1 MKRKIALLLSVILA
15 VSVTGCGK
23 KSLSEMNATENTTVD
38 SKVKYEELKPEEG
51 AKLVYWTAD
60 TEFGKKMAE
69 QFEAKYGVPVTVEEV
84 GMGANDK
91 ISLDGPTGKGAD
103 VFMCAHDTFSQAMN
117 SGILRELDPVFVN
130 YLKDRVDEVGI
141 KTVTRDDKI
150 YGVPVSM
157 ETSCLFYNK
166 DLVGD
171 KPATTLE
178 DIMKE
183 AKTFN
188 DKSANKFELLFTVG
202 DGYKCYPFLAS
213 AGFSLFGKDGQD
225 EDPGFDSDSFEKGLE
240 LVKKLK
246 ETMPISSTDLGNLT
260 SIKSQFCDG
269 KAAYLITGPWDIDAI
284 KKSGVN
290 FGVTTLP
297 TYEGKPLTPFAGV
310 QNAHVSAY
318 TKYPIAAQL
327 LATYLVSD
335 DAAKELYGLAG
346 KFTTVKSIGEMDE
359 FKNDEVLKAFVK
371 EFEYAYPM
379 PNNVRISYF
388 WTVSKAVA
396 QAVFDGDLSP
406 KEGREKAA
414 KDYKAL
420 VDSE

>member
-1 MKRKIALLLSVILA
+1 MKRKIALFMSLIMA
-15 VSVTGCGK
+15 VSVAGCGK

-38 SKVKYEELKPEEG
+38 SSKKYEELKPEEG
-51 AKLVYWTAD
+51 AKLTYWTAD
-60 TEFGKKMAE
+60 TDFGKKMAE
-69 QFEAKYGVPVTVEEV
+69 EFQAKYGVPVTVEEV
-84 GMGANDK
+84 GMGANNK

-103 VFMCAHDTFSQAMN
+103 VFMSAHDTFTQGIN
-117 SGILRELDPVFVN
+117 SGIYKELDPVFVD

-141 KTVTRDDKI
+141 KTVTKDDKV

-166 DLVGD
+166 DIVGD
-171 KPATTLE
+171 KPATDLE

-202 DGYKCYPFLAS
+202 DGYKSYPFLS
-213 AGFSLFGKDGQD
+213 WDGYSLYGKDGQD
-225 EDPGFDSDSFEKGLE
+225 EDPGLDSDEFEKGLE
-240 LVKKLK
+240 LIKDLK
-246 ETMPISSTDLGNLT
+246 ETMPITSGDLGNLA
-260 SIKSQFCDG
+260 SIKTQFCEG

-284 KKSGVN
+284 KESKIN

-297 TYEGKPLTPFAGV
+297 KYKGKDLTPFAGI
-310 QNAHVSAY
+310 QNAHISAY

-327 LATYLVSD
+327 FATYLVSD
-335 DAAKELYGLAG
+335 EAAKQLYSLAG
-346 KFTTVKSIGEMDE
+346 KLTTVKTIGEMDE

-371 EFEYAYPM
+371 EFGNAYPM
-379 PNNVRISYF
+379 PNNPRISNF
-388 WTVSKAVA
+388 WTVSKAVL
-396 QAVFDGDLSP
+396 QAVFDGDISP
-406 KEGREKAA
+406 KQGREKAA

-420 VDSE
+420 VESE